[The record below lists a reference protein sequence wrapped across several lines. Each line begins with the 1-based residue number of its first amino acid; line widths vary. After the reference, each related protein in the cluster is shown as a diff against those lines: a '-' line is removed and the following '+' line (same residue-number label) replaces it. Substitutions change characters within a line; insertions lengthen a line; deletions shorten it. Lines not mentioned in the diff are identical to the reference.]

1 MAHANIVTIS
11 KGLILSIG
19 HEAMSFK
26 PYHQSEALTHKWE
39 APLISRQVLS
49 IGKQTSVIVSIVH
62 PAIS

>member
-1 MAHANIVTIS
+1 MLQANIVTIS
-11 KGLILSIG
+11 YLHLLTVG

-26 PYHQSEALTHKWE
+26 PYHQSEALTHKWG

-49 IGKQTSVIVSIVH
+49 IGKQTSVIVSVAH